1 MYGQCVISR
10 EWGMEIPAVSNDWAE
25 VLQDAFSRKAD
36 VIPPGYKSVKEIAK
50 EQNMSKEHVSRI
62 VTKLVKIGKLEMKKF
77 RSEVSGVDN
86 GNVRRRPYFRLHP
99 YYRIINNPI
108 PKKFRACP

>member
-1 MYGQCVISR
+1 VYGQCVISR
-10 EWGMEIPAVSNDWAE
+10 EWGMEIPVVSNDWAE

-86 GNVRRRPYFRLHP
+86 GNVRRRSYFRLHP
-99 YYRIINNPI
+99 YYRIIKNPNL
-108 PKKFRACP
+108 KKS